1 LEVKNPVEGTSTD
14 TGMWMDNTKFC
25 ESKTLY
31 VVLYGFEMWSFTL
44 REIYRLRVSSAGA
57 LEDI

>member
-1 LEVKNPVEGTSTD
+1 VEGTSTD